1 VNVSVGWYKSWG
13 DLPDYIQDIYEGVGV
28 TPWELGFWRDGGH
41 AMTMAAATI
50 SGPAREIG
58 LRDPAD
64 PNDGQLDSQSA
75 FLTNERAVDEMFA
88 KFDGEYRT
96 HDRIPSFNSKAFIDR
111 ITTIAP
117 LDGLAADQ
125 QTIKLIRPFL
135 LVGEDTLPQ
144 APTTSYAAAGSVT
157 DVALRPGGVKHL
169 YLVAGDDAIWQLD
182 VVTGESSRLATVGS
196 PMRIVVGGPEMT
208 VFALLPR
215 EVVAL
220 EAGGQESARELL
232 SEPLADI
239 AYDERNDRLV
249 GVTARGDALVLFDA
263 RLQAVGRVALP
274 ALPCDGR
281 LTLVYDPSTGK
292 FWLSCDGSPVLRLID
307 TSGVATEV
315 RLEGALRPRGLAVD
329 DLGRLL
335 VNEGD
340 SLVHYDGH
348 GRRLRGERG
357 FTGMP
362 GGPIVDIRR
371 SFSNVDP
378 ATMND
383 ARYRNVLPEDVAPR

>member
-125 QTIKLIRPFL
+125 QTIKLIGPFPPRRR
-135 LVGEDTLPQ
+135 GHP
-144 APTTSYAAAGSVT
+144 PAGA
-157 DVALRPGGVKHL
+157 DH
-169 YLVAGDDAIWQLD
+169 
-182 VVTGESSRLATVGS
+182 VV
-196 PMRIVVGGPEMT
+196 
-208 VFALLPR
+208 
-215 EVVAL
+215 
-220 EAGGQESARELL
+220 
-232 SEPLADI
+232 
-239 AYDERNDRLV
+239 
-249 GVTARGDALVLFDA
+249 RGC
-263 RLQAVGRVALP
+263 RQ
-274 ALPCDGR
+274 C
-281 LTLVYDPSTGK
+281 
-292 FWLSCDGSPVLRLID
+292 
-307 TSGVATEV
+307 
-315 RLEGALRPRGLAVD
+315 
-329 DLGRLL
+329 
-335 VNEGD
+335 
-340 SLVHYDGH
+340 H
-348 GRRLRGERG
+348 GRRPPPRRRQAPVPRRRRRRDLAARRRHRGVEPARDRGESHA
-357 FTGMP
+357 
-362 GGPIVDIRR
+362 DRR
-371 SFSNVDP
+371 RRARDDGLRAP
-378 ATMND
+378 A
-383 ARYRNVLPEDVAPR
+383 A